1 MIESRDGAIAGSTQ
15 RVSRGGAI
23 AAIAAMLMASVAPAH
38 AANLLENTATATG
51 TPAGGTLTD
60 PTADED
66 VDVVN
71 KNATV
76 RLYKTAVLA
85 DTDSSSSDTVGDTI
99 TYTYTVTNTGNVTL
113 SNLALTDADVTAIT
127 YAPADDV
134 DTDNDIDTLA
144 PGASKTITATYVITQ
159 SDLDN
164 GYHQNSATISGA
176 DPQAVAVNDT
186 SDAGDDAVETAD
198 GTGATD
204 ADPTND
210 PTVTTLTT
218 TSSMT
223 VAKTDTLNMGGDGM
237 ATAGDT
243 ISYSIVVTNTGTATL
258 YNVAVTDPGVTGIT
272 YAPADDGDTDNDIDS
287 LAPGASATVTATH
300 TLTQTEVNSGSYS
313 NQATAAGANLA
324 GTPVSQISNDPDTGT
339 ADDATVTTLPPA
351 PAMTIAKA
359 GVITTDGGAPG
370 EADKDD
376 VITYTY
382 TVTNTGNVTITNVTV
397 GDSHNGYG
405 TAPVPGGEAPASV
418 ANGSDD
424 TTSGVNGSW
433 DTLQPGDSI
442 TFTATYTVVQ
452 DDVDNLQ

>member
-1 MIESRDGAIAGSTQ
+1 MIENRDAVAAGRPRRAT
-15 RVSRGGAI
+15 RAGAI
-23 AAIAAMLMASVAPAH
+23 AALAAMLMGSVSPAL

-60 PTADED
+60 PTSDET
-66 VDVVN
+66 VDVVD
-71 KNATV
+71 KSATV

-85 DTDSSSSDTVGDTI
+85 DTDSSGSDTVGDTI
-99 TYTYTVTNTGNVTL
+99 TYTFTVTNTGNVTL
-113 SNLALTDADVTAIT
+113 SNLALQDADVTGIT
-127 YAPADDV
+127 YNPADDV

-144 PGASKTITATYVITQ
+144 PGATKTITATYQITQ
-159 SDLDN
+159 TDLDQ
-164 GYHQNSATISGA
+164 GYHQNTASIVGT
-176 DPQAVAVNDT
+176 DPQSIAVSDT

-198 GTGATD
+198 GTGSTD
-204 ADPTND
+204 GNTTND
-210 PTVTTLTT
+210 PTVTPLTT
-218 TSSMT
+218 TASMT

-272 YAPADDGDTDNDIDS
+272 YGPEDGDTDNDIDS
-287 LAPGASATVTATH
+287 LAPGASATVTASH

-313 NQATAAGANLA
+313 NQATAAGATQTS
-324 GTPVSQISNDPDTGT
+324 TPVSQVSDDPDTGT
-339 ADDATVTTLPPA
+339 ADDATVTPLPAA
-351 PAMTIAKA
+351 PAMTIAKV
-359 GVITTDGGAPG
+359 GVITTDGGTSG

-382 TVTNTGNVTITNVTV
+382 TVTNTGNVTIANVTV
-397 GDSHNGYG
+397 GDVHNGYG
-405 TAPVPGGEAPASV
+405 TAPVPGGEAPNSV
-418 ANGSDD
+418 VNGSSDAA
-424 TTSGVNGSW
+424 VNGSW